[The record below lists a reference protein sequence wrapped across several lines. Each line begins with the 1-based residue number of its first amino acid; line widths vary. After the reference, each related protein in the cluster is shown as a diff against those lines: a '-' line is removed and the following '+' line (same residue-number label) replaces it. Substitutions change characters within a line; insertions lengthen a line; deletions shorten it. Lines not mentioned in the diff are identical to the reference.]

1 MAINVLV
8 AVEVRD
14 GELKK
19 SGREGLGL
27 ARKLVEQAGGGQVA
41 AVLTVDSAAELP
53 AALAAAGADKVL
65 VAENSEFANYSP
77 GGFAAA
83 VAVASA
89 SESADVVIIPAS
101 ALGKDLAPRVSARLD
116 APAAS
121 DCIEAAF
128 VDGKLTAT
136 RPAYGGKVQVTVS
149 FVNKPAILCIRTN
162 VFDTLPTDSSRTA
175 SVENLAVELGE
186 AELKM
191 KITGVERSAGERPD
205 VSEADVVVSG
215 GRGMQ
220 DGENFKLLEQLAQ
233 LLGAGIGASRAAVD
247 SGWRTH
253 SDQVGQ
259 TGKFVSP
266 SLYVACGISG
276 AVQHLAGMV
285 GAKVIVAINKD
296 ADAPIFKVA
305 NYGIV
310 GDVFEILPALNEEL
324 GKLS

>member
-27 ARKLVEQAGGGQVA
+27 ARQLVEQAGGGEVS
-41 AVLTVDSAAELP
+41 AVLAVDSAGGLP
-53 AALAAAGADKVL
+53 QELAAAGADRIL
-65 VAENSEFANYSP
+65 VAENPDFANYCP
-77 GGFAAA
+77 GGHAAA
-83 VAVASA
+83 VAAAAGAV
-89 SESADVVIIPAS
+89 SADAVIIPAS
-101 ALGKDLAPRVSARLD
+101 ALGKDLVPRVSARLD

-121 DCIEAAF
+121 DCIDASCEG
-128 VDGKLTAT
+128 GKLTAT
-136 RPAYGGKVQVTVS
+136 RPACGGKVQVTVS
-149 FVNKPAILCIRTN
+149 FAAAPAILCIRTN
-162 VFDTLPTDSSRTA
+162 VFETLPAENSRSA
-175 SVENLAVELGE
+175 AVEKLAVELGE
-186 AELKM
+186 AELRL
-191 KITGVERSAGERPD
+191 KITGVEHTSGERPD
-205 VSEADVVVSG
+205 VSEADVVISG

-220 DGENFKLLEQLAQ
+220 EGENFKLLEQLAAS
-233 LLGAGIGASRAAVD
+233 LGAGIGASRAAVD
-247 SGWRTH
+247 AGWRTH
-253 SDQVGQ
+253 GDQVGQ

-276 AVQHLAGMV
+276 AVQHLAGML

-310 GDVFEILPALNEEL
+310 GDVFEVLPALNEEL
-324 GKLS
+324 SKQS

>member
-27 ARKLVEQAGGGQVA
+27 ARKLVDQAGGGEVA
-41 AVLTVDSAAELP
+41 AVLTVDSAGELP
-53 AALAAAGADKVL
+53 AQLGAAGADKVL
-65 VAENSEFANYSP
+65 VAENSEFSTYCP

-83 VAVASA
+83 VAAACASVEA
-89 SESADVVIIPAS
+89 GAVIIPAS

-116 APAAS
+116 APVAS
-121 DCIEAAF
+121 DCIEASIEG
-128 VDGKLTAT
+128 GKLTAT
-136 RPAYGGKVQVTVS
+136 RPAYGGKVQVSVS
-149 FVNKPAILCIRTN
+149 FAASPAILCIRTN
-162 VFDTLPTDSSRTA
+162 VFDALAEDASRSA
-175 SVENLAVELGE
+175 AVENLAVELGE

-191 KITGVERSAGERPD
+191 KVSAPERTAGERPD

-220 DGENFKLLEQLAQ
+220 EGENFKLLEELAQ
-233 LLGAGIGASRAAVD
+233 KLGAGIGASRAAVD
-247 SGWRTH
+247 AGWRTH
-253 SDQVGQ
+253 GDQVGQ

-266 SLYVACGISG
+266 TLYVACGISG

-305 NYGIV
+305 NYGVV
-310 GDVFEILPALNEEL
+310 GDVFEVLPALNEAL
-324 GKLS
+324 GNQS

>member
-1 MAINVLV
+1 MAINVMV

-27 ARKLVEQAGGGQVA
+27 ARKLVEQAGGGEVA
-41 AVLTVDSAAELP
+41 AVLAVNSAGELP
-53 AALAAAGADKVL
+53 TQLAAAGADKVL
-65 VAENSEFANYSP
+65 VAENGEFSNYCP
-77 GGFAAA
+77 GGFTAA
-83 VAVASA
+83 VAAACTSF
-89 SESADVVIIPAS
+89 SADAVIIPAS

-116 APAAS
+116 APVAS
-121 DCIEAAF
+121 DCVEASMEG
-128 VDGKLTAT
+128 GKLSAT

-149 FVNKPAILCIRTN
+149 FNAQPAILCIRTN
-162 VFDTLPTDSSRTA
+162 VFDALAEDTSRSAT
-175 SVENLAVELGE
+175 VENLAVELSE
-186 AELKM
+186 ADLRM
-191 KITGVERSAGERPD
+191 KVSAVERTAGECPD

-220 DGENFKLLEQLAQ
+220 DGEKFKLLEELAQ
-233 LLGAGIGASRAAVD
+233 SLGAGIGASRAAVD

-305 NYGIV
+305 NYGVV
-310 GDVFEILPALNEEL
+310 GDVFEVLPALNEA
-324 GKLS
+324 LSKQS

>member
-1 MAINVLV
+1 MSLNVLV

-27 ARKLVEQAGGGQVA
+27 ARKLVAQAGGGTVSAVIAVA
-41 AVLTVDSAAELP
+41 SAGDIP
-53 AALAAAGADKVL
+53 AKLGAAGADKVL
-65 VAENSEFANYSP
+65 VAENAAFAGYCP
-77 GGFAAA
+77 GGHAAA
-83 VAVASA
+83 VAAACAKVSA
-89 SESADVVIIPAS
+89 GAIIIPAS
-101 ALGKDLAPRVSARLD
+101 AMGKDLAPRVSARLGS
-116 APAAS
+116 PEAS
-121 DCIEAAF
+121 DCIAASVEA
-128 VDGKLTAT
+128 GKLVAT

-149 FVNKPAILCIRTN
+149 FAKEPAILCIRTN
-162 VFDTLPTDSSRTA
+162 VFEPAPADNARTPE
-175 SVENLAVELGE
+175 VESLAVELGG
-186 AELKM
+186 AELAL
-191 KITGVERSAGERPD
+191 KITGVERTAGERPD

-220 DGENFKLLEQLAQ
+220 DGENFKLLEELSQ

-253 SDQVGQ
+253 GDQVGQ

-296 ADAPIFKVA
+296 PDAPIFKVA
-305 NYGIV
+305 NYGVV
-310 GDVFEILPALNEEL
+310 GDVMEVVPALIGAL
-324 GKLS
+324 KAQA